1 MVSTFPTPNGWILN
15 SVIDYSDAPMQIC
28 GRLVDGMA
36 ILYHLVGE
44 ETPVEIIV
52 RPRPTRLPQPDNV
65 KRIYQELIKLI
76 DVPLPAYG
84 NERVMYVGMPQS
96 GKSLVQFILLWTSCF
111 VHEKGTVH
119 LLMNRIDSLLQNISR
134 DYFDLCKTIKNICE
148 RLDIPDYQNYM
159 FDYVPF
165 PTYAAVE
172 TEADS
177 IYTVYVAMANKK
189 QLTKVKEMPVTN
201 RQTLVFDE
209 ADVFVQPS
217 RKTVMK
223 LIEGICLECER
234 RYECTAT
241 PFSNF
246 NEAGQVYDMV
256 ITMPPRSEYRGYDSD
271 KIHRHIVSDDT
282 IEKKLNGILKK
293 LFKKDTG
300 SYRNITLVNVDS
312 KIGEQE
318 RVAETIRLKFGTLVE
333 VDVMNSRS
341 VYKKPLTMYMNQ
353 KANSGD
359 MRPLVLVTGLMA
371 SRAVTFRTSK
381 ENPKQAILTAM
392 VYMPSKM
399 AHQTTLMQAQRI
411 YGNYDESCPVIDVYL
426 TREVN
431 DAIRNSFV
439 NNSSITARVTPMNE
453 SRECIKRAPV
463 TFIPHRKFSATDD
476 SDTEKIENTEFSS
489 LGELVRF
496 VTNKFN
502 KYRFR
507 DIVETSES
515 LVQVPIP
522 ENGTRKEIRAAIRDY
537 VGAHGQRMHV
547 AWREARYQELFSA
560 KLRIKNERYTVVKY
574 ACGDGNVTGNYVKCI
589 KWKDGYED
597 VNTWNDPD
605 VIYVFRTTKETWKFW
620 LPAQMDRFRKI
631 EH

>member
-15 SVIDYSDAPMQIC
+15 SVIDYSDAPMEIC

-36 ILYHLVGE
+36 ILYHLVDGGDVI
-44 ETPVEIIV
+44 TK
-52 RPRPTRLPQPDNV
+52 PRPTKLPQPDNV
-65 KRIYQELIKLI
+65 ERIYQELIKLI

-84 NERVMYVGMPQS
+84 TKRVMYVGMPQS

-148 RLDIPDYQNYM
+148 RLDIPDYQNYI

-165 PTYAAVE
+165 PAYAAVE

-189 QLTKVKEMPVTN
+189 QLTKVKEMPATN

-209 ADVFVQPS
+209 ADVFIQPS

-223 LIEGICLECER
+223 LIEDICLESER

-256 ITMPPRSEYRGYDSD
+256 ITMPPKSEYRGYDSD
-271 KIHRHIVSDDT
+271 KIRRHIVSEET
-282 IEKKLNGILKK
+282 IEKKLNAILKK
-293 LFKKDTG
+293 QFRKDTG
-300 SYRNITLVNVDS
+300 SYRNIILVNTDTS
-312 KIGEQE
+312 INEQE
-318 RVAETIRLKFGTLVE
+318 RVAETIRLEFGTLVE
-333 VDVMNSRS
+333 VDVMNSKS
-341 VYKKPLTMYMNQ
+341 VYRRPLTSYMNA

-359 MRPLVLVTGLMA
+359 TRPLVIVTGLMA

-392 VYMPSKM
+392 VYMPSKK

-431 DAIRNSFV
+431 RAIRNSFK
-439 NNSSITARVTPMNE
+439 NNSAITCRVTPMNE
-453 SRECIKRAPV
+453 SRECIENVPV
-463 TFIPHRKFSATDD
+463 RVIPHRKFSASDD
-476 SDTEKIENTEFSS
+476 SKFEKLENTEFST

-502 KYRFR
+502 TYRFR
-507 DIVETSES
+507 DIVETSAS
-515 LVQVPIP
+515 LTPVPIP
-522 ENGTRKEIRAAIRDY
+522 ENGTHKEIRTAIKDFL
-537 VGAHGQRMHV
+537 GAHGQRMHV
-547 AWREARYQELFSA
+547 AWRDARYQELFSV
-560 KLRIKNERYTVVKY
+560 KLRINNERYSVVKY
-574 ACGDGNVTGNYVKCI
+574 ACGDGNVTGDEVACI
-589 KWKDGYED
+589 EWKDGYED
-597 VNTWNDPD
+597 ARTWNDPSI
-605 VIYVFRTTKETWKFW
+605 IYVFRTTKETWKAW
-620 LPAQMDRFRKI
+620 LPVQMERFRKI